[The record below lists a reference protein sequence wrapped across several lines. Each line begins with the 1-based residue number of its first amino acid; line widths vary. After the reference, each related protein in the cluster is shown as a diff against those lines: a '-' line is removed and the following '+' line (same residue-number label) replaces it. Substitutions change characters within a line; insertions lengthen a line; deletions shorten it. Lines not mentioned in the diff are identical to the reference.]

1 MNRIPAAE
9 LTPARIVA
17 ELDRFVVGQRA
28 AKRAVAVA
36 IRNRWRRLQLAPD
49 WREEVTPKNI
59 LLVGPTGVGKTEIAR
74 RIAGL
79 VGAPFVKVE
88 ATKYTEVG
96 YVGRDVES
104 IVRDLVDSALGM
116 VRAESR
122 RGVEEKARAR
132 AEDRVLDALVS
143 SWRPGDPRSERL
155 GFPRTPPG
163 AMEDVAALR
172 VRLRERLRAGALAD
186 EEVEVAVR
194 EAAAPGADLFAN
206 ASFAQ
211 TGLDLREV
219 LERLNPAKRRPR
231 RMKVGE
237 ALEVAAAEEAEGLL
251 DKEDLAAR
259 AIRLV
264 EESGI
269 VFLDEIDKIAT
280 PSGARAGGPEVSR
293 EGVQRDLL
301 PLVEGTTVATRH
313 GAVRTEHILFVGA
326 GAFHQTKPTDL
337 MPELQGRFPI
347 RVRLDPLTE
356 ADFVRILEEP
366 KNALTKQYEALLKAE
381 GISLT
386 FARDGVEEIARA
398 AARANEQHED
408 IGARRLGTILER
420 VLEEVSFDAPSM
432 RGISVV
438 VDRDYVRRRVQGLL
452 EDRDLGR
459 FVL

>member
-1 MNRIPAAE
+1 
-9 LTPARIVA
+9 
-17 ELDRFVVGQRA
+17 
-28 AKRAVAVA
+28 
-36 IRNRWRRLQLAPD
+36 
-49 WREEVTPKNI
+49 
-59 LLVGPTGVGKTEIAR
+59 
-74 RIAGL
+74 
-79 VGAPFVKVE
+79 
-88 ATKYTEVG
+88 
-96 YVGRDVES
+96 
-104 IVRDLVDSALGM
+104 
-116 VRAESR
+116 
-122 RGVEEKARAR
+122 
-132 AEDRVLDALVS
+132 
-143 SWRPGDPRSERL
+143 
-155 GFPRTPPG
+155 
-163 AMEDVAALR
+163 
-172 VRLRERLRAGALAD
+172 
-186 EEVEVAVR
+186 
-194 EAAAPGADLFAN
+194 
-206 ASFAQ
+206 
-211 TGLDLREV
+211 
-219 LERLNPAKRRPR
+219 
-231 RMKVGE
+231 
-237 ALEVAAAEEAEGLL
+237 
-251 DKEDLAAR
+251 
-259 AIRLV
+259 
-264 EESGI
+264 
-269 VFLDEIDKIAT
+269 
-280 PSGARAGGPEVSR
+280 
-293 EGVQRDLL
+293 VQRDLL

-438 VDRDYVRRRVQGLL
+438 VDREYVRRRVQGLL